1 MTKSEGY
8 TMTKKNC
15 KRKLSVL
22 LMALVFAATSAM
34 ATDITGVTGNGVFNI
49 DPTGSVNNIGYR
61 SYDNFNL
68 SSGDTANLKFDSGIN
83 SFVNMVKNQVN
94 IDGLLQTTK
103 NGAFHNGEAVFVSPN
118 GMVVGNSG
126 VLNVGALSVYTPTPQ
141 GMAMLHKGFKDGNL
155 TTTYQGQQIN
165 LMEAIGWHGNAP
177 VTINGHVFSHGDVNV
192 VARQF
197 DLGANGGIAAGV
209 NGTSADIFNALVNTG
224 NTSNVNIRTYDRN
237 GSGVL
242 NISGNLVNAGN
253 GDIKIQ
259 NRGSQGL
266 NLTYNGAKITNANGD
281 VYLVNS
287 KGTMNLNGEITNKGG
302 FTNITTGANSGA
314 LNFTGKVN
322 SEGLKVLTQSA
333 AGANIGGTIINTAKG
348 VAITNKAGTL
358 TLNSDITNQN
368 QATNISNTATA
379 DKLILNSK
387 INSSGRLQISNSGAN
402 GMEINGDITNSAN
415 TAITNHAGKM
425 VVNSKIENTSG
436 KMNLTQKGNGGLQL
450 TEASKI
456 KGAGDEVLIQ
466 NVGDGGLV
474 ADGTIESSAPLY
486 LQSTKG
492 AMAVNGSVT
501 GDGKLLYVGNTG
513 DGGLTIAES
522 AKISNNNKIQIMGN
536 GAGGM
541 NINGIV
547 SNTDEGT
554 SVTNHKGNLTVNGS
568 VTSKNGNITLTNK
581 GDGAF
586 VIADSG
592 KVTSEKGQLLVQN
605 SGANGFTSSGSIASA
620 GPVFVQNTKGA
631 MAVGGT
637 VTGDGNRVYI
647 GNTGDGGLTIAEGA
661 KISNNN
667 KIQIMGN
674 GAGGMNINGLIS
686 NIDEGTAITNHKGNL
701 TVNGS
706 VTSKKGNINL
716 TNKGDGALVIADSG
730 KVTSEKGQL
739 LVQNAGTVGLTSTGT
754 IASAGPVFVQNTK
767 GAMAVGG
774 SVTGDGNRV
783 YIGNTG
789 DGGLTIAEGA
799 KISNNNKIQIMGNG
813 AGGMN
818 INGAVSNNG
827 GGTAVANYQG
837 NMTVNGSVT
846 SKNGDI
852 NLTNKGNGALVI
864 ADSGKVGSEKGQLV
878 VQNSGANGLAVNGLV
893 DNKGYTV
900 MYNKGGDLNIAG
912 DVKVTGARLSVHNTG
927 DGALKVSDGAT
938 VIGEGLGRIYLTNT
952 GKGGMTVDAP
962 VVSGGHVLLTNR
974 AGGMNV
980 SSNVTSTKN
989 NVVLTNTG
997 DKNMVVDGT
1006 VRGNKVTAYSKGND
1020 IVLGNKETNQIAIN
1034 GKKKVFITTDDGSI
1048 LNAGVDTHL
1057 IKSGGNLY
1065 MAANNG
1071 SIGEDVE
1078 GSTGVGA
1085 DARDLT
1091 KSVNVYVNG
1100 RVKAFTT
1107 DEKKNSAINIASKGK
1122 DLRVDRIK
1130 ADGKVLLLTDK
1141 AVDSEGNVKTGSI
1154 LNAATE
1160 LGDYA
1165 NVKGTTVQLMSSGS
1179 IGTGA
1184 APLHFRQTDASQQ
1197 SNVLAGQDIYLH
1209 ARGEEV
1215 GEDVNFNIIKSKGG
1229 SIDADIIRNGVVEQA
1244 VAPGNIKVEA
1254 RKNDANLNVKV
1265 KSNDPNIIKD
1275 YFDAH

>member
-581 GDGAF
+581 GDGA
-586 VIADSG
+586 
-592 KVTSEKGQLLVQN
+592 
-605 SGANGFTSSGSIASA
+605 
-620 GPVFVQNTKGA
+620 
-631 MAVGGT
+631 
-637 VTGDGNRVYI
+637 
-647 GNTGDGGLTIAEGA
+647 
-661 KISNNN
+661 
-667 KIQIMGN
+667 
-674 GAGGMNINGLIS
+674 
-686 NIDEGTAITNHKGNL
+686 
-701 TVNGS
+701 
-706 VTSKKGNINL
+706 
-716 TNKGDGALVIADSG
+716 LVIADSG